1 MEPGKKI
8 PLTFIT
14 GNKKKLEE
22 FLTIMSEDL
31 AAHYSVTNKE
41 IDRKLTT
48 LPPFKNVILL
58 NVFANYYAYS

>member
-1 MEPGKKI
+1 METGKKI

-41 IDRKLTT
+41 IDRK
-48 LPPFKNVILL
+48 
-58 NVFANYYAYS
+58 